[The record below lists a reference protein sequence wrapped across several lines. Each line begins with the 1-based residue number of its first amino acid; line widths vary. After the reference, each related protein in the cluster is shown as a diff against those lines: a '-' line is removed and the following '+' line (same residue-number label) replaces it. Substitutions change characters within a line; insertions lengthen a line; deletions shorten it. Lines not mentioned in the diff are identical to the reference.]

1 MDLRRTAAYRC
12 LSCGKEWG
20 GWIGPTECPHCGHLY
35 VKWLDYESAAVLKKT
50 TRTLGAALKNLAA
63 R

>member
-20 GWIGPTECPHCGHLY
+20 GWIGPTECPYCGHLY
-35 VKWLDYESAAVLKKT
+35 VKWLDYPE
-50 TRTLGAALKNLAA
+50 A
-63 R
+63 RGTCTCIVEASTVISLISP